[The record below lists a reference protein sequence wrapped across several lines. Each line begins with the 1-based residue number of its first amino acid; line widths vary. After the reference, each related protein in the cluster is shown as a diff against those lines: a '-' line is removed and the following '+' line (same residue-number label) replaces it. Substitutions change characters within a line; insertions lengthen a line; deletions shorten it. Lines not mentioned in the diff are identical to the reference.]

1 MLKCFCD
8 INATTLNGL
17 GHCLNTSAGLKLQKC
32 FYLNTLS
39 LKGPNRVKVNEI
51 TAD

>member
-1 MLKCFCD
+1 MLKGFCD

-17 GHCLNTSAGLKLQKC
+17 GHCLNTPAGLKLQKC